1 MLLEL
6 QSVSVNFE
14 GLKALENV
22 DLALPEGMIK
32 SLIGPNGAGKTTLFN
47 VVSGLTRPT
56 EGRVLFQGQDIT
68 GKKPFQISQQ
78 GIARTFQNI
87 RLFGHMTVL
96 ENVMVG
102 GHGRTKAGIA
112 GAVFRVPAMRLE
124 ERTLREKALSL
135 LEFVGLAE
143 CAGEEASSLPYGRQR
158 LLELARALAA
168 APRLLLLDEPTAGMN
183 LTETA
188 ALTRIIGKIRD
199 MGITI
204 FLVEHRMKV
213 VMGISDQ
220 VAILDHG
227 VKIGEGTP
235 DEVKND
241 EKVIR
246 AYLGE
251 KRRYK

>member
-6 QSVSVNFE
+6 RGVSVNFD

-22 DLALPEGMIK
+22 DLQLPEGIIM

-47 VVSGLTRPT
+47 VISGLVSPT
-56 EGRVLFQGQDIT
+56 HGQIVFENQDIT
-68 GKKPFQISQQ
+68 GKKSFQISRR

-87 RLFGHMTVL
+87 RLFGQMSVAA
-96 ENVMVG
+96 NVMVG
-102 GHGRTKAGIA
+102 GHNHTCAGLA
-112 GAVFRVPAMRLE
+112 GAVFRSPAMCRE
-124 ERTLREKALSL
+124 ERELREKALSL

-143 CAGEEASSLPYGRQR
+143 CAEETAASLPYGRQR

-168 APRLLLLDEPTAGMN
+168 SPRLLLLDEPTAGMN

-188 ALTRIIGKIRD
+188 MLTKMISKIRD
-199 MGITI
+199 RGVTV

-213 VMGISDQ
+213 VMGISDR

-227 VKIGEGTP
+227 VKIGEGKP
-235 DEVKND
+235 EEIKND

-251 KRRYK
+251 KKRY

>member
-6 QSVSVNFE
+6 QGVSVSFD

-22 DLALPEGMIK
+22 DLTVKEGMIM
-32 SLIGPNGAGKTTLFN
+32 SLIGPNGSGKTTLFN
-47 VVSGLTRPT
+47 VISGLVCPT
-56 EGRVLFQGQDIT
+56 QGRVLFQDHDVT
-68 GKKPFQISQQ
+68 GKKPFQISRR

-87 RLFGHMTVL
+87 RLFGHMSVTA
-96 ENVMVG
+96 NVMVG
-102 GHGRTKAGIA
+102 GHNNTQAGVA
-112 GAVFRVPAMRLE
+112 SAVFRSPAMRRE
-124 ERTLREKALSL
+124 ERELQEKALSL
-135 LEFVGLAE
+135 LEFVGLAG
-143 CAGEEASSLPYGRQR
+143 CADEEAASLPYGRQR

-168 APRLLLLDEPTAGMN
+168 SPRLLLLDEPTAGMN

-188 ALTRIIGKIRD
+188 MLTRMIGKIRD
-199 MGITI
+199 LGITV

-235 DEVKND
+235 EEIKND

-251 KRRYK
+251 KRHY

>member
-6 QSVSVNFE
+6 QGVSVNFE

-22 DLALPEGMIK
+22 DLTLQEGTIK

-47 VVSGLTRPT
+47 IVSGLTSPT
-56 EGRVLFQGQDIT
+56 SGRVIFQGRDIT
-68 GKKPFQISQQ
+68 GKKPFQISQA

-87 RLFGHMTVL
+87 RLFGHMTVA

-102 GHGRTKAGIA
+102 GHGNTKAGLA
-112 GAVFRVPAMRLE
+112 GAVFRLPSMRLE
-124 ERTLREKALSL
+124 ERGLKEKAVSL

-143 CAGEEASSLPYGRQR
+143 CADEEASSLPYGRQR

-168 APRLLLLDEPTAGMN
+168 SPRLLLLDEPTAGMN

-199 MGITI
+199 LGITI

-227 VKIGEGTP
+227 VKIGDGTP
-235 DEVKND
+235 EEIKND

>member
-6 QSVSVNFE
+6 QGVSVSFD

-22 DLALPEGMIK
+22 DLTLREGMIK

-47 VVSGLTRPT
+47 VVSGLASPT
-56 EGRVLFQGQDIT
+56 HGRVVFQGRDIT
-68 GKKPFQISQQ
+68 GKKPFQISQR

-87 RLFGHMTVL
+87 RLFGHMSVT

-102 GHGRTKAGIA
+102 GHSHAKAGVA
-112 GAVFRVPAMRLE
+112 GAVFRMPAMRRE
-124 ERTLREKALSL
+124 ERELKGKAQSL

-143 CAGEEASSLPYGRQR
+143 CADEEASSLPYGRQR

-168 APRLLLLDEPTAGMN
+168 SPRLLLLDEPTAGMN

-188 ALTRIIGKIRD
+188 ALTRMIGKIRD
-199 MGITI
+199 LGITI

-213 VMGISDQ
+213 VMGISDEIT
-220 VAILDHG
+220 ILDHG

-235 DEVKND
+235 EEIKKD

-251 KRRYK
+251 KKRDK

>member
-6 QSVSVNFE
+6 QGVSVSFE
-14 GLKALENV
+14 GLQALEKV
-22 DLALPEGMIK
+22 DLSLKEGSIM

-47 VVSGLTRPT
+47 VISGLV
-56 EGRVLFQGQDIT
+56 GASQGHVFFEDQDIT
-68 GKKPFQISQQ
+68 TKTPFQISRR

-87 RLFGHMTVL
+87 RLFSHMSVTANVL
-96 ENVMVG
+96 VG
-102 GHGRTKAGIA
+102 GHNHTQAGLA
-112 GAVFRVPAMRLE
+112 GAIFRSPAMRRE
-124 ERTLREKALSL
+124 ERELREKARSL
-135 LEFVGLAE
+135 LDFVGLAE
-143 CAGEEASSLPYGRQR
+143 CAEEEASSLPYGRQR

-168 APRLLLLDEPTAGMN
+168 SPRLLLLDEPTAGMN

-188 ALTRIIGKIRD
+188 MLTKMIGKIRD
-199 MGITI
+199 LGITV

-213 VMGISDQ
+213 VMGISDR

-235 DEVKND
+235 DEIKHD

-251 KRRYK
+251 KKRY